1 MIRQTTCPA
10 ESGNAAANPPSALGA
25 IKARLPWL
33 LVAWPLL
40 MPLPAQAAEGV
51 ASFYGKG
58 FHGRKTAN
66 GERFNQNA
74 MTAAHKTLPFGTRV
88 RVTHVRSGRSVVVR
102 INDRGPFIKGRSI
115 DLSRGAAARIGM
127 VQTGVAR
134 VRMEILGKGARTEAV
149 PVRVAQAT
157 LLRELF

>member
-1 MIRQTTCPA
+1 
-10 ESGNAAANPPSALGA
+10 
-25 IKARLPWL
+25 
-33 LVAWPLL
+33 
-40 MPLPAQAAEGV
+40 MPLPAAHAAEGV

-88 RVTHVRSGRSVVVR
+88 RVTHVRNGRSVVVT
-102 INDRGPFIKGRSI
+102 INDRGPFIQGRTI

-127 VQTGVAR
+127 LHSGIAR
-134 VRMEILGKGARTEAV
+134 VRMEILGRGDRSGAV
-149 PVRVAQAT
+149 PVRVAHGT